1 MKSKVV
7 RIYTAFAITLIFLS
21 ITTFSCKKDTD
32 DKGAPPT
39 LHLKTDSG
47 YVHADTIVLIGKTFK
62 VGLIAAKGDANITNF
77 MIKITTDST
86 ETYLDSG
93 LNSQGFVI
101 DKYLT
106 KGVSMQEIWTFIVR
120 DKNGN
125 ATSISLKIK
134 ADSNSVYG
142 PVTTIPSVIM
152 GAQNDTNVGS
162 FYDLRNRKVHTLA
175 QAYNMQDSIEMCYYY
190 DFLQGED
197 NEIASPN
204 ANIDASVYTG
214 PYALANWTIKNET
227 RYLKTTITDAGF
239 YGLSNDSL
247 LIATYNVPL
256 AKRKAKNLVAGD
268 IYSFKTITGKFGLFR
283 VMNVTGTNAGTVEI
297 MVKMQPY

>member
-1 MKSKVV
+1 MKHKIVK
-7 RIYTAFAITLIFLS
+7 IFAVIALLLIIPS
-21 ITTFSCKKDTD
+21 IVNISCKKDAD

-39 LHLKTDSG
+39 LRLKTDSG
-47 YVHADTIVLIGKTFK
+47 YVHSDTVILIGKTFK
-62 VGLIAAKGDANITNF
+62 VGLIATKGDANITNF
-77 MIKITTDST
+77 EIKIATDTT

-93 LNSQGFVI
+93 LNSSGFII

-106 KGVSMQEIWTFIVR
+106 KGVSTLEVWTFIIR

-134 ADSNSVYG
+134 ADPNSVYG
-142 PVTTIPSVIM
+142 PVMTIPSIIM
-152 GAQNDTNVGS
+152 GAQHDTTVGS
-162 FYDLRNRKVHTLA
+162 FADLKNDKVHTLA
-175 QAYNMQDSIEMCYYY
+175 QAFTIQDSIEMCYYY

-197 NEIASPN
+197 YEIASPN

-227 RYLKTTITDAGF
+227 RYLKTTLTEAMFDGVT
-239 YGLSNDSL
+239 NDSL

-256 AKRKAKNLVAGD
+256 SKRKAKNLVASD

-283 VMNVTGTNAGTVEI
+283 VLNVTGTDAGTVEI